1 MFKITPEYL
10 TEYINFYDDHRN
22 WHYHRASIS
31 GNPNL
36 QETQAEGAAK
46 LWNLLLEKR
55 IALSAD
61 EVGMGKTIQGL
72 AVMATLWRQKPNAK
86 VLLYAPNEN
95 VAKKWIREY
104 RNFIRYHYRVA
115 DNVVKSAIRG
125 MPLREAVYCENHLQ
139 LMQYMNAR
147 WPSLFVCKTS
157 SLSGFLSPK
166 LNDAAL
172 ASIGIDLPQVK
183 DVDSAS
189 DDEKVQWMYQ
199 FGKRCNERAYA
210 LFSNDQADCPPFDL
224 ILFDEAH
231 YLRRS
236 EGHSNRSIA
245 AHAFFSRREI
255 LGDAP
260 WQNPFFPLADKV
272 LILTATPNHSS
283 PQDIKNITSLFHPSF
298 NDKEKDPLK
307 ILQEICVRRFRR
319 LEGKS
324 KHEYREEIPESV
336 QMEHLSERLFFAA
349 YHKSLVKAKAD
360 AYDEKDRQKS
370 RLDNPYSVLFGYLEG
385 FEFLPKHADENG
397 NESKKQEG
405 MDFHK
410 GDDTEV
416 IVELSKQYRQ
426 VYKTHPEHPKYRQII
441 KELQPKQE
449 NNYSP
454 EKKVV
459 FVRRIASVYEISDRV
474 IHHYDQAFKGFLN
487 SVFTNEDMEKMEKNA
502 RAFFFNLSQGE
513 VLPSDEESANS
524 ISESEELTKRI
535 SNIESQIF
543 AAFTIKKEGPYKTTD
558 CSNFRNRFL
567 KKEQIFSVFFEP
579 PADYL
584 NKAYIIKQ
592 VLTNSQD
599 KRQYETTV
607 QKIRISEIDTRENIR
622 LILEQQYEVNNS
634 DLKSDP
640 IQEIHLETLLTIW
653 LNYATQQAGTVGLI
667 TQAREQYWRFSI
679 AEKEGFSQYLEKGI
693 LFASQYVVRF
703 YSMYKAIQAEHQGLR
718 GEDLYKEFCNEVL
731 KMIESSGLSD
741 LIARA
746 ALTFQRF
753 FKKELGLTAENITR
767 YNWSFLN
774 NILPV
779 YPYCGETKRESIVKA
794 FNSPFYPDVLVAT
807 SVLQEGVDLHYH
819 CSEVIH
825 YGIAWTQG
833 DNEQRV
839 GRVDRM
845 FGKLESRL
853 KADSNATLP
862 IHFPFLKNTIDQD
875 QMARFILRKHQS
887 EQLLDQLK
895 NIQFSSEINFR
906 EQITEEVW
914 TKCFN
919 KPGARANIQDPFPV
933 DHEADFS
940 GLSIQKEFKG
950 VHQDILDYLNPLF
963 NTIKEHFKEEFV
975 VFKPADGDK
984 QIFALKHIRHN
995 QRHQPLIGELVYS
1008 EQGLYFMNK
1017 PVYCLRILTPLAKR
1031 SRVLNEIYKYGL
1043 LKNDYRD
1050 NPLLKICLNKDQKG
1064 YLRYY
1069 VCTDL
1074 PLFAINDKGYNLS
1087 QNEVLNAI
1095 RTLIGFADELE
1106 QLIYRTG
1113 FDIKNEDIVDKDHK
1127 PWQSDLSRRLT
1138 DDRFEEVAEAWVA
1151 TKSGMQIYTELETQI
1166 ADFEEIYT
1174 FNHTQFF
1181 LRKHRNGKRTVLQ
1194 AGLYKNDA
1202 LIEEYTLLDNILK
1215 YAST

>member
-22 WHYHRASIS
+22 WHYNRANIT

-36 QETQAEGAAK
+36 QETQAEGSAK
-46 LWNLLLEKR
+46 LWNLLIEKR

-104 RNFIRYHYRVA
+104 ENFIRYHYRVV

-139 LMQYMNAR
+139 LMQFLNAR
-147 WPSLFVCKTS
+147 WPSFFVCKTS

-166 LNDAAL
+166 LTKEAL
-172 ASIGIDLPQVK
+172 EAIGIDLLPIKNMDQ
-183 DVDSAS
+183 AS
-189 DDEKVQWMYQ
+189 NDEKAQWMYE
-199 FGKRCNERAYA
+199 FGKRCNARAYE
-210 LFSNDQADCPPFDL
+210 LFSSDKPEHAPFDL

-255 LGDAP
+255 RGDEP
-260 WQNPFFPLADKV
+260 WRNTHIPIADKI
-272 LILTATPNHSS
+272 LLLTATPNHSS
-283 PQDIKNITSLFHPSF
+283 PADIQNITSLFHPAF
-298 NDKEKDPLK
+298 KGKDPLN
-307 ILQEICVRRFRR
+307 ILKELCVRRFRR

-360 AYDEKDRQKS
+360 AYDEKDGQKS
-370 RLDNPYSVLFGYLEG
+370 RLDNPYTVLFGYLEG

-397 NESKKQEG
+397 NEFKKQEG
-405 MDFHK
+405 MDFNK
-410 GDDTEV
+410 GDDTHV
-416 IVELSKQYRQ
+416 IVELSKQYRK

-441 KELQPKQE
+441 KELQPTQE

-474 IHHYDQAFKGFLN
+474 IHHYDQAYKGFLN
-487 SVFTNEDMEKMEKNA
+487 AVFTNEQMEKMEKNT
-502 RAFFFNLSQGE
+502 RAFFANQSQGE
-513 VLPSDEESANS
+513 TEYPDEGDTNS
-524 ISESEELTKRI
+524 TTESEELTKSI

-543 AAFTIKKEGPYKTTD
+543 ASFTIKKESPYKTTD

-567 KKEQIFSVFFEP
+567 KKEQIFSIFFEP
-579 PADYL
+579 PSDYKR
-584 NKAYIIKQ
+584 KAYTINGI
-592 VLTNSQD
+592 LSNSQD
-599 KRQYETTV
+599 RRQYKTTA
-607 QKIRISEIDTRENIR
+607 QQIRTAGIYPKDNSK
-622 LILEQQYEVNNS
+622 LVLEQQYEVNNPE
-634 DLKSDP
+634 LKQVP
-640 IQEIHLETLLTIW
+640 ISELNLQTLLTIW
-653 LNYATQQAGTVGLI
+653 LNSSDQPESNNPA
-667 TQAREQYWRFSI
+667 TQARKQYLGFNI
-679 AEKEGFSQYLEKGI
+679 PEKEGFSQYLEKGI

-703 YSMYKAIQAEHQGLR
+703 YSIYRGLQAEQRRLR
-718 GEDLYKEFCNEVL
+718 GEDLYTEFCQEVQ
-731 KMIESSGLSD
+731 KMIGTSGLSD
-741 LIARA
+741 LISSAV
-746 ALTFQRF
+746 LTFRRF
-753 FKKELGLTAENITR
+753 YKKELGLTTENITQ

-774 NILPV
+774 NTLPV
-779 YPYCGETKRESIVKA
+779 YPYCGETKRESIIKA

-853 KADSNATLP
+853 KSDSRATLP
-862 IHFPFLKNTIDQD
+862 IHFPYLKNTIDQD

-895 NIQFSSEINFR
+895 NIQFSNEINFR
-906 EQITEEVW
+906 EKINDDVW
-914 TKCFN
+914 TECFN
-919 KPGARANIQDPFPV
+919 KPGARENIQDPFPV
-933 DHEADFS
+933 NYEADFS
-940 GLSIQKEFKG
+940 ELSIQEEFKG
-950 VHQDILDYLNPLF
+950 VHKDVLDYLKPLF
-963 NTIKEHFKEEFV
+963 NTIKERFQEEFV
-975 VFKPADGDK
+975 IFKPADGDK
-984 QIFALKHIRHN
+984 QVFALKHIRHN
-995 QRHQPLIGELVYS
+995 QRHQPLIGELIYS

-1031 SRVLNEIYKYGL
+1031 SRILKEIYKYGL
-1043 LKNDYRD
+1043 LKTIYRD
-1050 NPLLKICLNKDQKG
+1050 NPLLKICLNKEQKG

-1074 PLFAINDKGYNLS
+1074 PIFSVNKNSYNLS
-1087 QNEVLNAI
+1087 HQEVI
-1095 RTLIGFADELE
+1095 KSIESVVEFTDELE
-1106 QLIYRTG
+1106 QRIYRAG
-1113 FDIKNEDIVDKDHK
+1113 FDIKNEEIIDKDHK
-1127 PWQSDLSRRLT
+1127 SWNADVNLKLSSDRPER
-1138 DDRFEEVAEAWVA
+1138 VAEAWQISN
-1151 TKSGMQIYTELETQI
+1151 SGKHVYNEKQSCNGDYDE
-1166 ADFEEIYT
+1166 FYT
-1174 FNHTQFF
+1174 FNHEHFF
-1181 LRKHRNGKRTVLQ
+1181 LRKLRAGGKSMVQ
-1194 AGLYKNDA
+1194 ACLYKNDA
-1202 LIEEYTLLDNILK
+1202 LEEEYILLDHILK
-1215 YAST
+1215 SVSN

>member
-1 MFKITPEYL
+1 MFKITPEHL
-10 TEYINFYDDHRN
+10 TEYVNFYDDGRK
-22 WHYHRASIS
+22 WHYHKANIS
-31 GNPNL
+31 GNPDL

-46 LWNLLLEKR
+46 LWNLLLEKHV
-55 IALSAD
+55 ALSAD

-104 RNFIRYHYRVA
+104 ENFIRYHYREA
-115 DNVVKSAIRG
+115 DNVVKSVIRG

-139 LMQYMNAR
+139 LMQFLNAR
-147 WPSLFVCKTS
+147 WPSFFVCKTS

-166 LNDAAL
+166 LTDNAL
-172 ASIGIDLPQVK
+172 ESTGIDLTQIK
-183 DVDSAS
+183 DVENAS
-189 DDEKVQWMYQ
+189 EDEKAQWMYQ
-199 FGKRCNERAYA
+199 FGKRCNERAYQ
-210 LFSNDQADCPPFDL
+210 LFSTDQPERPPFDL

-255 LGDAP
+255 RGNEP
-260 WQNPFFPLADKV
+260 WSSAHMPIADKV
-272 LILTATPNHSS
+272 LLLTATPNHSS
-283 PQDIKNITSLFHPSF
+283 PADIQNITSLFHPVF
-298 NDKEKDPLK
+298 KYKEPLE

-349 YHKSLVKAKAD
+349 YHKSLVKAKK
-360 AYDEKDRQKS
+360 KDGQKN
-370 RLDNPYSVLFGYLEG
+370 RRDNPYSILFGYLEG
-385 FEFLPKHADENG
+385 FEFLPQSSTTKHDEP
-397 NESKKQEG
+397 KQQEG
-405 MDFHK
+405 VDFRERE
-410 GDDTEV
+410 DTKV
-416 IVELSKQYRQ
+416 IIQLSETYHQ
-426 VYKTHPEHPKYRQII
+426 VYQTHPEHPKYRQII
-441 KELQPKQE
+441 KKLQPTHD
-449 NNYSP
+449 NNYTP

-487 SVFTNEDMEKMEKNA
+487 LIFTNEQLEKMEKNT
-502 RAFFFNLSQGE
+502 RAFFSNLSQGE
-513 VLPSDEESANS
+513 AEYPDEGGVNS
-524 ISESEELTKRI
+524 ISDPGELTKGV
-535 SNIESQIF
+535 SEIESQF
-543 AAFTIKKEGPYKTTD
+543 LGLFTIKKEGPYKTTD

-622 LILEQQYEVNNS
+622 LLLEQQYEVNNS

-640 IQEIHLETLLTIW
+640 IQEIQLETLLTIW
-653 LNYATQQAGTVGLI
+653 LNYAPQQTGTVGLI
-667 TQAREQYWRFSI
+667 AQAREQYGRFSI

-703 YSMYKAIQAEHQGLR
+703 YSMYKAIQAEQQGLR
-718 GEDLYKEFCNEVL
+718 GEDLYKEFCNEVV

-753 FKKELGLTAENITR
+753 FKKELGLTVENITR

-819 CSEVIH
+819 CSEIIH

-853 KADSNATLP
+853 KANSNATLP

-914 TKCFN
+914 TECFN
-919 KPGARANIQDPFPV
+919 KPGARTNIQDPFPV
-933 DHEADFS
+933 DYKADFS
-940 GLSIQKEFKG
+940 GLRIQKEFKD
-950 VHQDILDYLNPLF
+950 VHQNILDYLNPLF

-975 VFKPADGDK
+975 VFKPADGGK

-1043 LKNDYRD
+1043 LKNNYRN

-1074 PLFAINDKGYNLS
+1074 PLFAINDNSYNLS

-1095 RTLIGFADELE
+1095 RTLIGFTDELE
-1106 QLIYRTG
+1106 QLIYRAG

-1127 PWQSDLSRRLT
+1127 PWQSDLSRKLT
-1138 DDRFEEVAEAWVA
+1138 DDRFEEADEAWVT
-1151 TKSGMQIYTELETQI
+1151 TKSGMQIYTEIETQI
-1166 ADFEEIYT
+1166 ADYEEIYA

-1181 LRKHRNGKRTVLQ
+1181 LRKHRNRKRTVLQ

-1202 LIEEYTLLDNILK
+1202 LKEEYTLLGNILK
-1215 YAST
+1215 YVST